1 MSPLVTGVLIGVVTV
16 VVLLSGV
23 PVAVGL
29 GVVAIS
35 FLLIFEGPSSLTLMA
50 ELFFGKLDD
59 FTLLAIPMFIVM
71 GAAIAASQAGADLYD
86 ALDRWLSKI
95 PGGLVISNLGGCAL
109 FSALSGSSP
118 ATCAAIGKM
127 GIPAMRERGFSD
139 SLAAGAIAAG
149 GTLGILIPP
158 SITMI
163 VYGIATETSIGRL
176 FLAGVV
182 PGLMLTTLFMMWALF
197 ATWRFGSAAVRERN
211 VSYSWKERFQ
221 ALPKVLPF
229 LTIIL
234 AVVCVLYGGVA
245 TPSET
250 AGVGAFLVIVLVMVI
265 YRVWQPSALWKIM
278 KDSTRESVM
287 ILFIIA
293 ASGLFSFML
302 SSLYAP
308 HHHRGG
314 LRPLLVRRGP
324 HREHGDR
331 PHHAARGIEPL
342 RDQQHRAGHRTVS
355 SAKRSAPL
363 HAVHG
368 ARHHPALHLPATSHM
383 APKRA
388 DGRKPTLKAQ
398 PRGDVGSDADPLIG
412 FGDGAAQASVRFS
425 GSHRFDLGFR
435 TEPFSD
441 RRSNH
446 RRHTRRDP
454 TRRNDMCAGR
464 TGLCRSRESV

>member
-71 GAAIAASQAGADLYD
+71 GAAIAASQASADLYD

-234 AVVCVLYGGVA
+234 AVVYVLYGGVA

-302 SSLYAP
+302 SSLYVTQSLAELIVSLDAG
-308 HHHRGG
+308 RWV
-314 LRPLLVRRGP
+314 LMFFINIFLLVSGFFLP
-324 HREHGDR
+324 
-331 PHHAARGIEPL
+331 PVAVILMAAPILLPIITEAGFDPYWFAVVLTVNMEIGLITPPVGLNLYVINSIVPDIGLPQVLKGALPFMLCMVLGIILLCIFPQL
-342 RDQQHRAGHRTVS
+342 ATWLPNALMGVS
-355 SAKRSAPL
+355 
-363 HAVHG
+363 
-368 ARHHPALHLPATSHM
+368 
-383 APKRA
+383 
-388 DGRKPTLKAQ
+388 Q
-398 PRGDVGSDADPLIG
+398 P
-412 FGDGAAQASVRFS
+412 
-425 GSHRFDLGFR
+425 
-435 TEPFSD
+435 
-441 RRSNH
+441 
-446 RRHTRRDP
+446 
-454 TRRNDMCAGR
+454 
-464 TGLCRSRESV
+464 